1 MSENM
6 IDYGFRPVSYF
17 QPVETGVDVLARVKG
32 TVRRQAIKRLM
43 AEGRL
48 DEMPEELL
56 KGELDEETRAA
67 VGSLHPSCMGG
78 EYLPSLKEREVMIA
92 SVTISSTL
100 SDTVAVLAREAK
112 GRIYYRVV
120 DEYNGNTLRDKTTR
134 TSTRPLKLWELLDL
148 FLGAWDFFEVVG
160 GNCSYSVPDM
170 LEWFSGE
177 SEFYPSFHDAL
188 AEEIIEMYREE
199 EEEEEEEQ

>member
-6 IDYGFRPVSYF
+6 IDYSFRPVSYF
-17 QPVETGVDVLARVKG
+17 QPAETGGDILSRVKG
-32 TVRRQAIKRLM
+32 TARRQAVKRLM

-56 KGELDEETRAA
+56 KGELDEETRQA
-67 VGSLHPSCMGG
+67 VGRIHPSCMGG
-78 EYLPSLKEREVMIA
+78 EYLPSLKGQEVMIA

-100 SDTVAVLAREAK
+100 SDTVAVLARAGK
-112 GRIYYRVV
+112 DRIYYRVV
-120 DEYNGNTLRDKTTR
+120 DEYEGEFLGEKTTR
-134 TSTRPLKLWELLDL
+134 TSRRPLALRELLDL
-148 FLGAWDFFEVVG
+148 FLGAWEDFFEVVG
-160 GNCSYSVPDM
+160 GNCSHSVPDM

-188 AEEIIEMYREE
+188 VQEIIEIYEE
-199 EEEEEEEQ
+199 EEEEE